1 MTPSH
6 SATPPPSLE
15 EKEKDNEIVLIEE
28 TVVVPNS
35 ISVDAYSDQDAEF
48 GGPKERKRL
57 ERKLVRKLDW
67 RMSILIIIY
76 ILNYI
81 DRNNAAAAR
90 LRGFESDLHLKGQ
103 EYNTVL
109 SIMYVGYIL
118 MQVPSNMFLN
128 FIGRPSIYLPVCMSI
143 WGVISICTGE
153 QRHSC
158 KGRQP
163 LLTSNGSFVGAM
175 LARSFLG
182 VTEAAF
188 FPGAL
193 FLLSKWYTRKELG
206 LRMSVL
212 VSSNLVSNAIGSL
225 MASGILDGMEGKLG
239 QAAWRWLFFIEGS
252 ITIVVAIVT
261 IFILPDFPSNT
272 RWLTSLERSL
282 ALRRMAED
290 GGINVEDWEEVQV
303 GDPHNPNAQR
313 STSSSTFQ
321 IPDLKKTNH
330 LKQQNKG
337 LMLAMTDWRVWWIG
351 TALVAEVGA
360 LSFNQFFP
368 TLVATLGFGRTL
380 TLVLVAPPWLLAAT
394 SAFFNARH
402 SDKQGE
408 RFFHIVRPLL
418 FGIVGFVIGMS
429 TMNVVAR
436 YISMCMICLSYC
448 GYMIMFSWLSN
459 NIPRPPAKR
468 AVSLAFVNGFS
479 QLGNLAGSYCF
490 PTNWGPTYRKSYGI
504 CIALQGLTI
513 IMCCVFR
520 SHLKK
525 QNELLER
532 NERERGEKAKGFRY
546 IL

>member
-1 MTPSH
+1 
-6 SATPPPSLE
+6 
-15 EKEKDNEIVLIEE
+15 
-28 TVVVPNS
+28 
-35 ISVDAYSDQDAEF
+35 
-48 GGPKERKRL
+48 
-57 ERKLVRKLDW
+57 
-67 RMSILIIIY
+67 
-76 ILNYI
+76 
-81 DRNNAAAAR
+81 
-90 LRGFESDLHLKGQ
+90 
-103 EYNTVL
+103 
-109 SIMYVGYIL
+109 
-118 MQVPSNMFLN
+118 
-128 FIGRPSIYLPVCMSI
+128 
-143 WGVISICTGE
+143 
-153 QRHSC
+153 
-158 KGRQP
+158 
-163 LLTSNGSFVGAM
+163 M

-252 ITIVVAIVT
+252 ITILVAIVT
-261 IFILPDFPSNT
+261 IFILPDFPNNT
-272 RWLTSLERSL
+272 RWLTPLERSP

-290 GGINVEDWEEVQV
+290 GGINVEDQEGASNQV
-303 GDPHNPNAQR
+303 DNPNSLTAQHPTQP
-313 STSSSTFQ
+313 STLQNQEPNQMS
-321 IPDLKKTNH
+321 H

-337 LMLAMTDWRVWWIG
+337 LMLAMADWRVWWIG
-351 TALVAEVGA
+351 TALIAEVGA

-368 TLVATLGFGRTL
+368 TLVATLGFSRTV
-380 TLVLVAPPWLLAAT
+380 TLVLVAPPWFLAAT

-402 SDKQGE
+402 SDMQGE

-490 PTNWGPTYRKSYGI
+490 STNWGPSYRKSHSR
-504 CIALQGLTI
+504 Q
-513 IMCCVFR
+513 R
-520 SHLKK
+520 SVSAGP
-525 QNELLER
+525 R
-532 NERERGEKAKGFRY
+532 
-546 IL
+546 

>member
-1 MTPSH
+1 MSPSH
-6 SATPPPSLE
+6 SATPPPSLD

-28 TVVVPNS
+28 TVVVPSS
-35 ISVDAYSDQDAEF
+35 ISADAYSEQDAEF
-48 GGPKERKRL
+48 GGPEERMRS

-90 LRGFESDLHLKGQ
+90 LKGFESDLHLKGQ

-109 SIMYVGYIL
+109 SIMYAGYIL

-128 FIGRPSIYLPVCMSI
+128 FIGRPSIYLPVCMTI
-143 WGVISICTGE
+143 WGIISICTGLFMD
-153 QRHSC
+153 
-158 KGRQP
+158 P
-163 LLTSNGSFVGAM
+163 SFVGAM

-239 QAAWRWLFFIEGS
+239 QSAWRWLFFIEGS

-272 RWLTSLERSL
+272 RWLTPLERSL

-290 GGINVEDWEEVQV
+290 GGINVEDREGVQV
-303 GDPHNPNAQR
+303 GHPHNPNAQQP
-313 STSSSTFQ
+313 TPSSTLST
-321 IPDLKKTNH
+321 PDLKKTSH

-337 LMLAMTDWRVWWIG
+337 LMLAMADWRVWWIG

-368 TLVATLGFGRTL
+368 TLVATLGFSRTV
-380 TLVLVAPPWLLAAT
+380 TLVLVAPPWFLAAT

-402 SDKQGE
+402 SDMQGE
-408 RFFHIVRPLL
+408 RFFHIVRPLA

-459 NIPRPPAKR
+459 NVPRPPAKR

-520 SHLKK
+520 RYLKK

-532 NERERGEKAKGFRY
+532 NERERGEKVKGFRY

>member
-1 MTPSH
+1 MSPSCTT
-6 SATPPPSLE
+6 APPPSLD

-28 TVVVPNS
+28 TRVIPSS
-35 ISVDAYSDQDAEF
+35 ISADASSEQDAEF
-48 GGPKERKRL
+48 GGPEERRRL

-67 RMSILIIIY
+67 RMTILIIIY

-90 LRGFESDLHLKGQ
+90 LKGFESDLHLKGQ

-109 SIMYVGYIL
+109 SIMYAGYIL

-128 FIGRPSIYLPVCMSI
+128 FIGRPSIYLPVCMTI
-143 WGVISICTGE
+143 WGIISICTGI
-153 QRHSC
+153 S
-158 KGRQP
+158 K
-163 LLTSNGSFVGAM
+163 NFVGAM

-225 MASGILDGMEGKLG
+225 MASGILGGMEGKLG

-252 ITIVVAIVT
+252 ITILVAIVT
-261 IFILPDFPSNT
+261 IFILPDFPNNT
-272 RWLTSLERSL
+272 RWLTPLERNL

-290 GGINVEDWEEVQV
+290 GGINVEDQEGAPNQV
-303 GDPHNPNAQR
+303 DNPHGLTAQHPTQPSTLQNQEPNQM
-313 STSSSTFQ
+313 S
-321 IPDLKKTNH
+321 H

-337 LMLAMTDWRVWWIG
+337 LMLAMADWRVWWIS

-360 LSFNQFFP
+360 LSFSQFFP
-368 TLVATLGFGRTL
+368 TLVATLGFSRTV
-380 TLVLVAPPWLLAAT
+380 TLVLVAPPWFLAAT

-402 SDKQGE
+402 SDVQGE

-490 PTNWGPTYRKSYGI
+490 PTNFGPSYRKSYGI

-520 SHLKK
+520 RYLKK

-532 NERERGEKAKGFRY
+532 NEKGRGERVKGFRY